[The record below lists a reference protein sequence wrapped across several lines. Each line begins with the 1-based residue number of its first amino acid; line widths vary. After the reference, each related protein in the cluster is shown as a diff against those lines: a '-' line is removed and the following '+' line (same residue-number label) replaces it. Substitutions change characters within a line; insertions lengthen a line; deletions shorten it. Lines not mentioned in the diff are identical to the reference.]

1 MIEIKILTLD
11 SGGICGFK
19 IEGHAEY
26 EEYGKDIVCAAVSS
40 AAYMTVNTITDIL
53 NVGADIK
60 INENGFMYLE
70 VPLKDVSICKDILKG
85 FKSHLLLLEENYP
98 NNIRISYEE
107 VKRNA
112 ND

>member
-11 SGGICGFK
+11 NGGICGFK
-19 IEGHAEY
+19 IEGHAGY
-26 EEYGKDIVCAAVSS
+26 EEYGKDIICAAVSS
-40 AAYMTVNTITDIL
+40 AAYMAVNTITDIL
-53 NVGADIK
+53 NVDADLRVR
-60 INENGFMYLE
+60 ENGFMYLRI
-70 VPLKDVSICKDILKG
+70 PLDDISVCKDILRG
-85 FKSHLLLLEENYP
+85 FKLHLLLLEENYP